1 MKKNLLLLFAMLM
14 VAVSASAQVKV
25 CGVWPDENGH
35 FDSPFIKSGT
45 VTWSENNHTLTLDNA
60 VVEYSSDSPYDYIDP
75 IYMTEN
81 ATIVIHGECRVTSTG
96 FVAIGLNSYNTKYVT
111 IKGNGRLI
119 TSSSWIDIFLVATR
133 LTIQD
138 INLNVANGIG
148 NNAEGNDISLT
159 FDNAQ
164 ATIKGGVYRI
174 GLGITFKDC
183 AITYPAD
190 AYIAESEYGATIYAG
205 NDNTPDEIRIS
216 RNGISLKGDVNGD
229 GEVTIADVNAV
240 IEVILGHGAN
250 GMADVNG
257 DKEVTIADVNVI
269 IDIILHPAAGGGHEW
284 VDLGLP
290 SGTLWATC
298 NVGADSPEQYGDYF
312 AWGETAPK
320 EVYSWE
326 TYKWCNGSKKTM
338 TKYCT
343 SSEYGTVDGKTEL
356 DSKDDAAYVNWGV
369 SWRMPTKEQ
378 CIELSDYCTW
388 TWTELNGVNG
398 QLITGPN
405 GNTMF
410 LPAAGERYN
419 DKVGDLGSFGQFW
432 SRTLYS
438 DADYAA
444 NILYLNS
451 NQLSGVFG
459 NDRYMGFSIRPVR
472 VQ

>member
-1 MKKNLLLLFAMLM
+1 MLM

-111 IKGNGRLI
+111 IKGNGRLT

-216 RNGISLKGDVNGD
+216 RNGSSLKGDVNGD

-257 DKEVTIADVNVI
+257 DNEVTIADVNII
-269 IDIILHPAAGGGHEW
+269 ID
-284 VDLGLP
+284 
-290 SGTLWATC
+290 TWA
-298 NVGADSPEQYGDYF
+298 P
-312 AWGETAPK
+312 TAPSSTATTSPGARPLPRRSIVGK
-320 EVYSWE
+320 PTSGATVA
-326 TYKWCNGSKKTM
+326 KK
-338 TKYCT
+338 
-343 SSEYGTVDGKTEL
+343 
-356 DSKDDAAYVNWGV
+356 
-369 SWRMPTKEQ
+369 R
-378 CIELSDYCTW
+378 
-388 TWTELNGVNG
+388 
-398 QLITGPN
+398 
-405 GNTMF
+405 
-410 LPAAGERYN
+410 
-419 DKVGDLGSFGQFW
+419 
-432 SRTLYS
+432 
-438 DADYAA
+438 
-444 NILYLNS
+444 
-451 NQLSGVFG
+451 
-459 NDRYMGFSIRPVR
+459 
-472 VQ
+472 